1 MASSGNGMFELELL
15 FANLAMEHT
24 HHGDNSE

>member
-15 FANLAMEHT
+15 FANLATEPT
-24 HHGDNSE
+24 HHGDNTE